1 MSQSHDNHTPE
12 LGASR
17 HLFTLFQVQI
27 KAWYRLNQHFI
38 VWHRRSCI
46 FWDHTS
52 SCVEILQTDLWVT
65 IGRTLT
71 PCIQC
76 QDSGI
81 FEFIVKMSSHSTGH
95 KLLKILACVI
105 SPPVGLFRNVL
116 TCVFESTRG
125 VCGVDDC
132 RCSFRPADH
141 SSLLLQAPHGFITW
155 QPRSTLIKETLCKCK
170 EARPLPLKAC
180 SSHSYWKSY
189 SYSVSSQRRQQ
200 L

>member
-95 KLLKILACVI
+95 KLLKILAGVI

-116 TCVFESTRG
+116 TCVWIHARR
-125 VCGVDDC
+125 V
-132 RCSFRPADH
+132 RC
-141 SSLLLQAPHGFITW
+141 W
-155 QPRSTLIKETLCKCK
+155 W
-170 EARPLPLKAC
+170 LPLLFQT
-180 SSHSYWKSY
+180 SW
-189 SYSVSSQRRQQ
+189 SQ
-200 L
+200 LSAPSGSTWIHHMTAPEHTHKGDSL